1 MLTRIYK
8 IGLLLTGGVLYS
20 AGAVAQNSNPGS
32 SFEYIKNQSA
42 WLTSE
47 NAAGLNNLSIKE
59 ASLAEVYFNKNN
71 GLFIDYYQSDNSYS
85 LGALCESFLR
95 HNEKTVFYGKVDY
108 TNFAGKHMGG
118 SAFYDPSYHPF
129 DIVEYADSTAG
140 TKKMETYLLTGA
152 ISTIVSPKFVVGAK
166 IDYVA
171 TSYFKTKDLRHTNDL
186 MDMKITAGLRYL
198 FSKRLDAGIN
208 YYYRRSTEGIT
219 FQSMGNTDQQ
229 FNSLISFGSFLGRQE
244 RFGESGYTTEN
255 SNTPFFNEFHG
266 VSFQLE
272 LWPKNRVRFFNEL
285 GIKWRNGYFGKHAS
299 TSVLFTEHKSTT
311 FNYRGVL
318 SFTKNTS
325 VHQLEL
331 KLEEENLKN
340 FENAYRKETSSGG
353 NSTIVYY
360 GKTQMLKRKKILASA
375 EYTGT
380 LHVKNTIPVWVL
392 QANANF
398 FERDQTVSVYPSY
411 RKQTIHQLQFG
422 VFVQRNS
429 ICKANMYSIYLGGNY
444 IAGGGI
450 PNKDGIYNSSSTSS
464 KNPAVSL
471 DRYLFREYEYLT
483 ASRITP
489 TTGFRYTRFLHS
501 NHTSLYS
508 DLSCRFTKAFSVSYL
523 GTTMQTITLAV
534 GCTF

>member
-1 MLTRIYK
+1 MLNRIYK
-8 IGLLLTGGVLYS
+8 MWLILTGGVLCS
-20 AGAVAQNSNPGS
+20 ASVVAQS
-32 SFEYIKNQSA
+32 SDFGYIKNQNA

-47 NAAGLNNLSIKE
+47 NAAGLNSLSVKK
-59 ASLAEVYFNKNN
+59 ASLAEVYFNKSN
-71 GLFIDYYQSDNSYS
+71 GDFINYYQSNNSYTF
-85 LGALCESFLR
+85 GGLCESFFR
-95 HNEKTVFYGKVDY
+95 QNEKTVFYGKVDY
-108 TNFAGKHMGG
+108 TNFAGKHMSG
-118 SAFYDPSYHPF
+118 STFYDPNYNPF

-140 TKKMETYLLTGA
+140 TKKMETYHLIGA

-186 MDMKITAGLRYL
+186 LDMNVTAGLRYQ

-208 YYYRRSTEGIT
+208 YYYRRSVEGIT
-219 FQSMGNTDQQ
+219 FQSMGNTNQQ

-244 RFGESGYTTEN
+244 RFGESGYTTES

-266 VSFQLE
+266 VSVQLE
-272 LWPKNRVRFFNEL
+272 LSPISNLRFFNEL
-285 GIKWRNGYFGKHAS
+285 GIKRRNGYFGKHSS
-299 TSVLFTEHKSTT
+299 TSVLFTEHNSTT

-353 NSTIVYY
+353 NTTIAYY
-360 GKTQMLKRKKILASA
+360 GETQMLDRKRILASA
-375 EYTGT
+375 EYTGN
-380 LHVKNTIPVWVL
+380 LHVKNNIPVWFL
-392 QANANF
+392 QASANF

-411 RKQTIHQLQFG
+411 RKQTINQLHVG
-422 VFVQRNS
+422 ALIQRN
-429 ICKANMYSIYLGGNY
+429 IIRRINMYSIYFGSGY
-444 IAGGGI
+444 TAGGGTR
-450 PNKDGIYNSSSTSS
+450 NNDGRYGSADSKSS
-464 KNPAVSL
+464 AVSL

-483 ASRITP
+483 TSRINE
-489 TTGFRYTRFLHS
+489 TTGFRYTRNLPR
-501 NHTSLYS
+501 NLKVYG
-508 DLSCRFTKAFSVSYL
+508 DVRGELTKSFSARYL
-523 GTTMQTITLAV
+523 GDTFQTVSLAI